1 MLEEIQNIRNRKLIC
16 LDFDDCLIPWMD
28 RKSYIDNPIERTLL
42 ETEKNCLIVK
52 KFIKQTAFEPFIT
65 SSWAAQLDNNLKL
78 KVDSWGPVHEQLL
91 AILKQHFNFI
101 GKDPFNDRI
110 LAIEI
115 LLENGNQVIAVDDL
129 DLSHYFDH
137 LENFKMINT
146 FNGIGLQ
153 EKLNKILKEEQ
164 EWLKIQK
171 KKESATSDK

>member
-1 MLEEIQNIRNRKLIC
+1 MLEEIQNIKNKKIIC

-28 RKSYIDNPIERTLL
+28 RKSCVDNPIEYTLL
-42 ETEKNCLIVK
+42 ETEKNCVIVE
-52 KFIKQTAFEPFIT
+52 KFIEQTGFEPFIT

-78 KVDSWGPVHEQLL
+78 KVDSWGPVYEQLL
-91 AILKQHFNFI
+91 DILKQHFNFI

-137 LENFKMINT
+137 LGNFRMINV

-153 EKLNKILKEEQ
+153 EKFNKILKEEQ

-171 KKESATSDK
+171 KKVNATSDK